1 MRLMDLATYAS
12 KEKKKLQKKA
22 NEFYKR
28 ARDARKNMFLCP
40 GPAEEPSTIE
50 DDANTTEAKGKGK
63 GGYMSTIEGDA
74 NTTEAKDK
82 GKGAAPSPA
91 SAMGKYHNLRKAHLG
106 GVHSPIGQMPID
118 FDSEA
123 ECAYFLMGYGE
134 PHAQPKHS
142 PLDRVV
148 PMPLTRA
155 LNLDFPTRG
164 RVLPAGGLVG

>member
-1 MRLMDLATYAS
+1 MSYGSGDLC
-12 KEKKKLQKKA
+12 KQIKKKLQKKA

-91 SAMGKYHNLRKAHLG
+91 SAIWGSITTSGK
-106 GVHSPIGQMPID
+106 
-118 FDSEA
+118 
-123 ECAYFLMGYGE
+123 
-134 PHAQPKHS
+134 
-142 PLDRVV
+142 
-148 PMPLTRA
+148 LT
-155 LNLDFPTRG
+155 
-164 RVLPAGGLVG
+164 

>member
-1 MRLMDLATYAS
+1 MWFTIPKSSHSVTSYVSYGSGDLCKQRIKTP
-12 KEKKKLQKKA
+12 EKA

-28 ARDARKNMFLCP
+28 AHDARKNMFLCP

-118 FDSEA
+118 FNSEA

-134 PHAQPKHS
+134 PHAQPKHTARQS
-142 PLDRVV
+142 GANATHSRS
-148 PMPLTRA
+148 
-155 LNLDFPTRG
+155 
-164 RVLPAGGLVG
+164 

>member
-1 MRLMDLATYAS
+1 MDLATYAS
-12 KEKKKLQKKA
+12 KEKKLQKKA

-28 ARDARKNMFLCP
+28 AHDARKNMFLCP

-50 DDANTTEAKGKGK
+50 D
-63 GGYMSTIEGDA
+63 DA

-123 ECAYFLMGYGE
+123 ESAYFLMGYGE
-134 PHAQPKHS
+134 PHAQPKHW

-164 RVLPAGGLVG
+164 RVLPAGGLVGWEA